1 VSQPVLPLLPAAA
14 RSIGP
19 SAGLLEGPDGGVV
32 FVFGL
37 ATFDYAATDP
47 AGRRLAAVQLVR
59 SKIATATEVASAF
72 AVSQATLWRWASAF
86 KTDGVSGLVRDAPGP
101 KGPSKLTEALTA
113 QIVQLQANGLT
124 LLKIATQTGVSTAT
138 VRVALGRVT
147 PRTPLPVEQ
156 PIDPQSVID
165 DDLET
170 DAESGLQTGVVRA
183 TETSGTDLPDD
194 PDDPA
199 ADDDDDADDDAAEL
213 VVLAAP
219 VARTAERVAARFGDL
234 TEAPVLITQ
243 GAQLPLAGLLLA
255 LPALEMTGLLA
266 VAGEV
271 FGPMRK
277 GFYGLRVILLMG
289 VFMALLRE
297 PRAESATRLRPADM
311 GRVLGLDRAPEVKT
325 LRRKLT
331 ELAGHGKGAQLQAAL
346 GAHHVQSRPEAVGF
360 LYLDGHVR
368 VYSGTRQLP
377 KTHIAR
383 MRIAGP
389 ATEETW
395 VGDSD
400 GDPVMVITAAP
411 SQSLAAELHRL
422 LPQLR
427 TLIGPQRRCTLVF
440 DRGGYSPQVFAEIIA
455 ADMDLLTYY
464 KGAWDRAAVSTF
476 SQVDYTAPDGS
487 SHTYELAERP
497 IALAVARQPATT
509 TRDAVAAG
517 TLTLRLILR
526 RSPDGH
532 QTPILTNRTDLTA
545 AEIAYRMG
553 NRWRQENYFKY
564 GREHFALDALDSYAD
579 HPDDLTRLV
588 PNPAK
593 HHATDR
599 VLAARNDLTQA
610 HAGVADA
617 LDDAALRAGRPGN
630 GGKALVDPAAA
641 IALNAAQLDLTAAN
655 NASRQTASHLP
666 LEQVRPGSRLLETQR
681 KLLTHAIRM
690 SAYNSESALA
700 RLLRPHYARSDD
712 EGRALL
718 REAFT
723 LPGDLQITGDTLH
736 VRLDPASAPRRS
748 KAIAALCNELND
760 TATLYPG
767 SELTLNYS
775 IKGYPPHA

>member
-1 VSQPVLPLLPAAA
+1 MGRVSQPVLPLLPALA

-37 ATFDYAATDP
+37 ATFDYAATDA

-59 SKIATATEVASAF
+59 SKIASATEVASAF
-72 AVSQATLWRWASAF
+72 AVSQATLWRWVGSF
-86 KTDGVSGLVRDAPGP
+86 KTDGVSGLVRDVPGP
-101 KGPSKLTEALTA
+101 KGPSKLSDALTA
-113 QIVQLQANGLT
+113 QIVDLEAEGLT
-124 LLKIATQTGVSTAT
+124 LLEIAARTGVSTAT
-138 VRVALGRVT
+138 VRVALGRVAA
-147 PRTPLPVEQ
+147 RTSQPVEQ
-156 PIDPQSVID
+156 PVEPEPEIDGDID
-165 DDLET
+165 
-170 DAESGLQTGVVRA
+170 A
-183 TETSGTDLPDD
+183 TETTETTSGTDLSVD
-194 PDDPA
+194 PE
-199 ADDDDDADDDAAEL
+199 DDDAAEL
-213 VVLAAP
+213 VVLAPP

-234 TEAPVLITQ
+234 TEAPVLITE
-243 GAQLPLAGLLLA
+243 GAQLPLVGLLLA
-255 LPALEMTGLLA
+255 LPAWEMTGLLG
-266 VAGEV
+266 VAAET

-297 PRAESATRLRPADM
+297 PRAEGATRMRPADL

-331 ELAGHGKGAQLQAAL
+331 ELASHAKGAELQAAL
-346 GAHHVQSRPEAVGF
+346 GAHHVKARPEAVGF

-368 VYSGTRQLP
+368 VYSETRLLP
-377 KTHIAR
+377 KTHISR

-422 LPQLR
+422 LPELR
-427 TLIGPQRRCTLVF
+427 VLIGPDRRCTLVF
-440 DRGGYSPQVFAEIIA
+440 DRGGYSPQVFSEIIA

-464 KGAWDRAAVSTF
+464 KGVWDRAAVSTF
-476 SQVDYTAPDGS
+476 NQADYLAPDGS
-487 SHTYELAERP
+487 SHHYELAERP
-497 IALAVARQPATT
+497 ITLPVPRQPATAT
-509 TRDAVAAG
+509 QTAVAASQV
-517 TLTLRLILR
+517 TLRLIIR

-593 HHATDR
+593 HRAKDR
-599 VLAARNDLTQA
+599 VTAAHKDLTEA

-617 LDDAALRAGRPGN
+617 LDTAVVKAGRPEN
-630 GGKALVDPAAA
+630 GGKALVDPVAGV
-641 IALNAAQLDLTAAN
+641 ALTTAQVDLTAAKN
-655 NASRQTASHLP
+655 TSRKTPSHLP
-666 LEQVRPGSRLLETQR
+666 LGQVRPGSRLLETER

-690 SAYNSESALA
+690 SAYNTESALA

-723 LPGDLQITGDTLH
+723 LSGDLQIIGDTLH

-748 KAIAALCNELND
+748 KAIAALCTELTD

-767 SELTLNYS
+767 STLTLNYS
-775 IKGYPPHA
+775 VKGHPTLA